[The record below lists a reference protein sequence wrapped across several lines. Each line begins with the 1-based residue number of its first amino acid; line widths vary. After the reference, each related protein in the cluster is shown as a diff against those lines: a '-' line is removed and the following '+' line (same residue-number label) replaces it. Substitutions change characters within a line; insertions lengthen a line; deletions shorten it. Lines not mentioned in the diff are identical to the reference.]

1 MLSVHVMTNV
11 PPLARSYQDGGCRIA
26 ERVSIRTI
34 KKQTNKQ
41 NKTKPTRSNQTNK
54 QKRNKTKQD
63 KTKSIRSYQDGG
75 CRIAERVSNRPSK
88 QANKTEPTNKH
99 KYSPFGFGRRIGNCK

>member
-63 KTKSIRSYQDGG
+63 KTRQDK
-75 CRIAERVSNRPSK
+75 I
-88 QANKTEPTNKH
+88 NKELP
-99 KYSPFGFGRRIGNCK
+99 GWRLQNCGEGEY

>member
-26 ERVSIRTI
+26 ERVGIRTI
-34 KKQTNKQ
+34 RKQTNKLY
-41 NKTKPTRSNQTNK
+41 KTNPIRRNQTNK
-54 QKRNKTKQD
+54 KGNKTKLD
-63 KTKSIRSYQDGG
+63 KTKSTRSYQDGG
-75 CRIAERVSNRPSK
+75 CRIAERVSIRPSK